1 MEFELEALEGRK
13 TATNPYAVW
22 GEDIGEY
29 LNSLEFYTKGRR
41 RMQDLRMV
49 LVRTRQP
56 DLSSEEVFAQIE
68 EFTGLAVSEVERL
81 LSAEP
86 FRNTGESLECLVSVD
101 ANWPLI
107 NETADGN
114 EASFLERFE
123 VIATGTRLF
132 QLSRDAGGEDTAASD
147 SSLGQATS
155 GKRVPLVAAI
165 IDDGI
170 PYLNRRFFD
179 GAAPRIQS
187 MLLQTSAFLGLGSIV
202 QTGRVL
208 DAADIASHRAEADK
222 VGEQAVYRFVH
233 RSDPLLAQGV
243 PTGVRKTVEQAASHG
258 AFMLD
263 LMAGAPPEAGPG
275 TSDTEQA
282 LRNVPILAAQLP
294 PQSVDDTS
302 GARLEL
308 PILGALR
315 WVLANAARMRA
326 EKLVLNLSFGVSA
339 GSKDGNGLM
348 ETAFEH
354 HVAMAARAG
363 IDMHLVLPFGNEFR
377 SRGVQV
383 SELASQDNKDML
395 EATSEVVIG
404 RADETSSF
412 VEIRAK
418 DRADLPADLA
428 LSIAG
433 PGGTASQFVTIPKG
447 ESVAITLNKR
457 TVGRIFHVP
466 ARTYFGA
473 DPRAAFLLV
482 ALSPTA
488 EPRRQPFR
496 SSLVST
502 YPSNLDLAGPGRWT
516 IRLQQ
521 PAYTET
527 PIEAIFQ
534 VQRDDSAF
542 GYHNRGVQT
551 VLDAETAH
559 GRSDM
564 FRDFSG
570 LCEDSEITRAGT
582 NTAYVSRERASGRG
596 CIFAVA
602 AARDYARYGDDK
614 KVAAPAPYASR
625 GASWSV
631 RENPDAAISVDALPS
646 NPGVIASGTASGSAM
661 RQTGSSIAAALYC
674 RQLLLE
680 GSMSGEAVTVPNNK
694 QDRLGAVVMPVP
706 ADLRKKARRQTV

>member
-1 MEFELEALEGRK
+1 MEFELKAVDGRK
-13 TATNPYAVW
+13 TATNPYSVW

-29 LNSLEFYTKGRR
+29 LNSLEFYTKGRG

-49 LVRTRQP
+49 FVRARQS
-56 DLSSEEVFAQIE
+56 DQSSGALFDQIE
-68 EFTGLAVSEVERL
+68 EITGLSVSEVERFL
-81 LSAEP
+81 ASER
-86 FRNTGESLECLVSVD
+86 FRNAGDPLECIVSVD
-101 ANWPLI
+101 ADWPLI
-107 NETADGN
+107 NETAEGN
-114 EASFLERFE
+114 EAAFLERFE
-123 VIATGTRLF
+123 VIAAGARLF
-132 QLSRDAGGEDTAASD
+132 QLLQDADAAVSG
-147 SSLGQATS
+147 SSLGQEVS
-155 GKRVPLVAAI
+155 GKGPKRVAAI

-179 GAAPRIQS
+179 GSAPRIQS
-187 MLLQTSAFLGLGSIV
+187 LLLQTSGFLRHGALV

-208 DAADIASHRAEADK
+208 DAAQIVRHRVEADQA
-222 VGEQAVYRFVH
+222 GEQAVYRSVH
-233 RSDPLLAQGV
+233 RNDPLLAQGV

-258 AFMLD
+258 AYMLD
-263 LMAGAPPEAGPG
+263 LMAGAPPEAGTG
-275 TSDTEQA
+275 TSENEKA

-308 PILGALR
+308 PILSALR

-354 HVAMAARAG
+354 HVVLAARAG

-383 SELASQDNKDML
+383 SKLASQDNKDML
-395 EATSEVVIG
+395 KAASEVVIG

-418 DRADLPADLA
+418 DLVDLPADLA

-433 PGGTASQFVTIPKG
+433 PGGTTSQFVTIPKG

-502 YPSNLDLAGPGRWT
+502 YPSNLDLAGPGHWT
-516 IRLQQ
+516 IQLQQ
-521 PAYTET
+521 PANTET
-527 PIEAIFQ
+527 PFEAIFQ

-551 VLDAETAH
+551 VLDAATAH
-559 GRSDM
+559 GRSEM
-564 FRDFSG
+564 FRDLSG
-570 LCEDSEITRAGT
+570 LGEKSEITRAGT
-582 NTAYVSRERASGRG
+582 NTAYVSRARPCASGRG
-596 CIFAVA
+596 CIYAVA
-602 AARDYARYGDDK
+602 AARDYARKGDAR
-614 KVAAPAPYASR
+614 KVAAPAAYASQ
-625 GASWSV
+625 GADWSL
-631 RENPDAAISVDALPS
+631 RENPDAAIAVDALPS
-646 NPGVIASGTASGSAM
+646 NPGVVASGTASGSAM
-661 RQTGSSIAAALYC
+661 RQTGSSTAAALYS

-694 QDRLGAVVMPVP
+694 QNRLGALVTPLP
-706 ADLRKKARRQTV
+706 DDLRKKTRRQAY